1 MDLIKE
7 DNFFIVLPSDSNLDL
22 YPQNTIS
29 DFIVQFPRT
38 LTFEKPMECAIS
50 DIILP
55 EPTIKIEN
63 LQIALVYCNIKYE
76 REQVWNF
83 DDHILLTIEI
93 PKVFVKTY
101 NDLCEIILHEYQH
114 LDLTKES
121 IREICKEHNL
131 LRGYRRGFMPINDL
145 IYVQPEI
152 EFNDTLKWKRGLI
165 SNKDDLTFGGIIM
178 FWKFFNNL
186 HKTLGFKDDVILETE
201 NVVKDGSSYDFAS
214 NKIILMDRLSLSPDN
229 AVKRFN
235 DTKVIPQD
243 INNIKT
249 YWQNNL
255 PLDRE
260 FEFYIYSNI
269 VKDSYINNVKKQIL
283 QHSIYSTH
291 KQTIVFQPLLF
302 VPLNCQEF
310 DSIHIKIVDK
320 NDKVL
325 IFGKGRVVLT
335 LIFRYLEHI

>member
-7 DNFFIVLPSDSNLDL
+7 DNFFIVLPSDSNLDSH
-22 YPQNTIS
+22 PQNTIS
-29 DFIVQFPRT
+29 DFVVQFPRS
-38 LTFEKPMECAIS
+38 LTFAKPMECAIS
-50 DIILP
+50 EIILP
-55 EPTIKIEN
+55 EPTFKIEN
-63 LQIALVYCNIKYE
+63 VKFCLVYCDIVFGS
-76 REQVWNF
+76 EQIWNF
-83 DDHILLTIEI
+83 DDNILITVEI

-101 NDLCEIILHEYQH
+101 KDLCEIILFEYQH
-114 LDLTKES
+114 LDLS
-121 IREICKEHNL
+121 IKSMREICKNKNL
-131 LRGYRRGFMPINDL
+131 LRDYPKGFMPIDEL
-145 IYVQPEI
+145 FYVQPEI
-152 EFNDTLKWKRGLI
+152 EVNDTLNWKRGLI
-165 SNKDDLTFGGIIM
+165 GNRDNLSIGGIIM
-178 FWKFFNNL
+178 FWKFYNNL
-186 HKTLGFKDDVILETE
+186 HKILGFKDDVILETE

-214 NKIILMDRLSLSPDN
+214 NKIILMDRLSLSRDN

-269 VKDSYINNVKKQIL
+269 VKESYINNVKKQIL